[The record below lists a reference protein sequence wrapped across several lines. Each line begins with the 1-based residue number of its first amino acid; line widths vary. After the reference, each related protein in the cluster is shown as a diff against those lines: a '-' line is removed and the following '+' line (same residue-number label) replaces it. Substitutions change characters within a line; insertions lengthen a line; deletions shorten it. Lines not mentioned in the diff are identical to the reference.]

1 MFDLD
6 HQTAKLQSL
15 TPRQECHGEDR
26 VPAFSLGIAWRTTN
40 DLLSELDSTLKFALY
55 KKDEGQEDLIN
66 DPSHVTK
73 LKFPLLKGPLCWDWS
88 GAGYVM
94 TIHYGVSGKTDIR
107 IEDVVL
113 DKLKI
118 DPQDGGEL
126 IVSVK
131 ADCRPTPMQM
141 GELCTMLGSEIT
153 ISLLPPSAS
162 DVSDKPLFD
171 LSGLSREAA

>member
-1 MFDLD
+1 MIDLTN
-6 HQTAKLQSL
+6 QTAKLNSI

-55 KKDEGQEDLIN
+55 KKDEGQDDLLN
-66 DPSHVTK
+66 DPGHVTK
-73 LKFPLLKGPLCWDWS
+73 LKYPLLKGPISWDWS
-88 GAGYVM
+88 GAGYEM
-94 TIHYGVSGKTDIR
+94 TIHQGVSGKGDIT
-107 IEDVVL
+107 IQDVVL

-141 GELCTMLGSEIT
+141 GELCTMLGSEIS
-153 ISLLPPSAS
+153 ISLTPPSAS
-162 DVSDKPLFD
+162 SGSDKPLFD
-171 LSGLSREAA
+171 DSFEREAA